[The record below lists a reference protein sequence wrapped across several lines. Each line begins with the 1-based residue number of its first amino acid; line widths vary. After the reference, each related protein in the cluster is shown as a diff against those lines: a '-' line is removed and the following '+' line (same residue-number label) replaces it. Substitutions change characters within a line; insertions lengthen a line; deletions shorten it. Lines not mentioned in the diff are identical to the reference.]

1 MMSYRKV
8 LGRMGRWSVVHGRE
22 EERLGVTDLDDVSE
36 KLVHVPVR
44 VQHFLPLRLDAH
56 RLALHCRERCTRG
69 VVRRKERERE
79 TEGEERDE
87 VCVGKEARRGEE
99 KRRRQEI
106 KRVEDEIE

>member
-1 MMSYRKV
+1 MMSNRKV

-44 VQHFLPLRLDAH
+44 VEHFLPLRLDAH

-69 VVRRKERERE
+69 VVRRKEREENGRRRE
-79 TEGEERDE
+79 GRSLGREG
-87 VCVGKEARRGEE
+87 GKERRGEE
-99 KRRRQEI
+99 TKT
-106 KRVEDEIE
+106 KD

>member
-69 VVRRKERERE
+69 VVRRKERERK

-87 VCVGKEARRGEE
+87 VWVGKEARRGEE
-99 KRRRQEI
+99 KRRRQKI